1 MFLQRS
7 CPVRPALL
15 GAVSFLPGSS
25 LSWGGNFQVRSPIP
39 VCFGLFCPAQPCSS
53 PARLGT
59 GQILNR
65 DTNPRWSETWTKTLF
80 ALVGSAQLASAWL
93 GSALLS
99 SAPAPTPAQPGTSPP
114 ASRAEPAEAGRNRA
128 ETGRAAEPGRNEA
141 PTLNCDN
148 PRVGGPQLSALPHMY
163 RLSNGWRPTPPPRF
177 QRPGSN

>member
-1 MFLQRS
+1 MLAKCVFPHWVSQFMFLQRS

-15 GAVSFLPGSS
+15 GAVSLLPGSA
-25 LSWGGNFQVRSPIP
+25 LNWGAIVHVPGPIP
-39 VCFGLFCPAQPCSS
+39 AWFGRLCPAQPCSC

-99 SAPAPTPAQPGTSPP
+99 SAPAPSPAQPGTGPP
-114 ASRAEPAEAGRNRA
+114 ASRPEPSEPCRNRA
-128 ETGRAAEPGRNEA
+128 ETGRAAKPGRNEA
-141 PTLNCDN
+141 PNLNCD
-148 PRVGGPQLSALPHMY
+148 
-163 RLSNGWRPTPPPRF
+163 TPPRWWPPVIRT
-177 QRPGSN
+177 SSYTYV